1 MIIGGQTYIDGKLR
15 VPDIRLRDVMVSGQ
29 FVLVLEVSVL
39 DVLGKPVLGPVQI
52 FLGHRVGHPRQ
63 SLEED
68 VVFFLVSICITGLS
82 TGHELFLFIIKMIS
96 VDVSV
101 LVEKIHIIRIFSQ
114 LLHQV
119 KEEDML
125 IIKTSMLK
133 K

>member
-1 MIIGGQTYIDGKLR
+1 MLC
-15 VPDIRLRDVMVSGQ
+15 
-29 FVLVLEVSVL
+29 
-39 DVLGKPVLGPVQI
+39 KPVLGPVQI
-52 FLGHRVGHPRQ
+52 FLGYRVGHPSQ
-63 SLEED
+63 GLEED

-82 TGHELFLFIIKMIS
+82 AGHELFLFIIKMIS

-101 LVEKIHIIRIFSQ
+101 LVEKIHIVRIFSQ

-133 K
+133 IKNKIELISLCSL